1 MSVQKKILPLLSI
14 LILTQNEGRASWWE
28 EGLEAAK
35 GAIEK
40 NKDKVGALV
49 GPGSQALQAGA
60 TGAFKG
66 GSFQDF
72 TTNAQAGFE
81 TGQKQDEALK
91 KATEFYALQDS
102 TFAQKNAIQT
112 LYQQQEYTAVITIVD
127 QTTDIFTMLANTS
140 DAVKKKN
147 EQKLQQM
154 SQAFNYVNAS
164 NIVSVTNSVYT
175 FVKGIAPA
183 GSSTNSMSDADF
195 NKKVIQVVEAKYGDI
210 LKQLQSMLQNQG
222 SQNNNNFTPQ
232 SQASN
237 NMFMGG

>member
-14 LILTQNEGRASWWE
+14 LILTQNEGRANWWE
-28 EGLEAAK
+28 TAKKAANS
-35 GAIEK
+35 AWTEH
-40 NKDKVGALV
+40 NDTLV
-49 GPGSQALQAGA
+49 GPGLKAVQAAAG
-60 TGAFKG
+60 GALNG
-66 GSFQDF
+66 DGIQDL
-72 TTNAQAGFE
+72 TTNAQAGFQ

-91 KATEFYALQDS
+91 KATEFYALQHS
-102 TFAQKNAIQT
+102 TFAQKNAIQA

-140 DAVKKKN
+140 DTVKKKN
-147 EQKLQQM
+147 EQKLQQF
-154 SQAFNYVNAS
+154 SQQFYDVNAD

-183 GSSTNSMSDADF
+183 GSSTSSMSDADF
-195 NKKVIQVVEAKYGDI
+195 NKKVLQVVEAKYGAI

-222 SQNNNNFTPQ
+222 SQNNNYFTPQ
-232 SQASN
+232 SQASK